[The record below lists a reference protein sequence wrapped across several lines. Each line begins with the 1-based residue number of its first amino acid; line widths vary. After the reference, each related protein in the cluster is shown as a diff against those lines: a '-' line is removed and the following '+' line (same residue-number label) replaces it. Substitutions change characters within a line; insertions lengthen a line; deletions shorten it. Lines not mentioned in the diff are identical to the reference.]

1 MAIEIVDLSI
11 KIVIFHS
18 YVSLPESMFE
28 NFISHML
35 YGAGIFTNICPKN
48 RPNVGKYHTWSIWV
62 FYLVDHP
69 TS

>member
-48 RPNVGKYHTWSIWV
+48 RPNVGK
-62 FYLVDHP
+62 
-69 TS
+69 